1 MVFQE
6 GDHYCVT
13 CMYVC
18 VHISAWV
25 CLCMCAY
32 ICVCV
37 CVCVCACMCA
47 CVCACMRVANKVHDV
62 IATHFITGK
71 QDDPLNTFDEDTPP
85 T

>member
-1 MVFQE
+1 M
-6 GDHYCVT
+6 HACV
-13 CMYVC
+13 CAHKCLGVSVHVC
-18 VHISAWV
+18 IH
-25 CLCMCAY
+25 L
-32 ICVCV
+32 CVCV
-37 CVCVCACMCA
+37 CVCVCMCA